1 MDTHTLPRTN
11 IQRKHRLKGGDFLRY
26 RIGLGGSYLRAI
38 CFSFMLGL
46 AGTNHNKVSI
56 SIKKNVGKKTCKW
69 LLSKIQDDGINYKIY
84 KKSIVMS
91 FDTSKVNTTKAFFY
105 FQLFRMLQNEPH
117 RIALT
122 RILWHRAIR
131 LGIKIDFIKLITL
144 VPYLFIREFFTNGHS
159 YYSSVLWGVNPCTWE
174 EAVNKVNQIEGGK
187 VIKKYNSIPIS
198 KILNLERSAI
208 NLFRK
213 SNVIPTTAYPFV
225 FNQEVVDLLVKIG
238 DEV

>member
-1 MDTHTLPRTN
+1 MDMHTLPH
-11 IQRKHRLKGGDFLRY
+11 IERKRRVRIKGSDFILVRQGLHRYGTVV
-26 RIGLGGSYLRAI
+26 
-38 CFSFMLGL
+38 CFSFM
-46 AGTNHNKVSI
+46 HNFVGQKNRTFFI
-56 SIKKNVGKKTCKW
+56 KIKKKTGKETCKW
-69 LLSKIQDDGINYKIY
+69 LLSMLYDDNIKYKVN
-84 KKSIVMS
+84 KESIVMS
-91 FDTSKVNTTKAFFY
+91 FDTSEVNTTKAFFY

-144 VPYLFIREFFTNGHS
+144 VPYLFIRESFTNGHS
-159 YYSSVLWGVNPCTWE
+159 YYSSVLCGVNPCTWE

-213 SNVIPTTAYPFV
+213 SNVIPTTDYPFV
-225 FNQEVVDLLVKIG
+225 FNQEAVDLLVKIG
-238 DEV
+238 DAV